1 MKKSK
6 VKVYLGFGDPL
17 RCDVSYS
24 GLLSHSLAHHAWSI
38 TLDYIDGFEY
48 YVSGRRYIVYL

>member
-17 RCDVSYS
+17 RCDVSYCGLSTAVEPQS
-24 GLLSHSLAHHAWSI
+24 GLSCLVDHSKL
-38 TLDYIDGFEY
+38 Y
-48 YVSGRRYIVYL
+48 